1 DLPANALAYSLMDAP
16 TNASIDADG
25 VISWTPTVAQVPSTN
40 IFTTVVTD
48 SNPWAVNA
56 QHLSA
61 TNSFTV
67 VVNAIHNGPEL
78 AFQTNQIIA
87 ELTTLVVTNTAS
99 DSDVPAHLLTYLL
112 LDAPAGAAIGTNGI
126 ISWTPTEAQGPSTNT
141 LTTIVLD

>member
-1 DLPANALAYSLMDAP
+1 MKKMLVFAIIVLDVVTAGESVLA
-16 TNASIDADG
+16 
-25 VISWTPTVAQVPSTN
+25 AQVPSAN

-78 AFQTNQIIA
+78 PFQTNRTIA
-87 ELTTLVVTNTAS
+87 ELTTLILTNTAS
-99 DSDVPAHLLTYLL
+99 DNDVPARLLTYFLL
-112 LDAPAGAAIGTNGI
+112 EPPAGAAIG
-126 ISWTPTEAQGPSTNT
+126 SFA
-141 LTTIVLD
+141 